1 MNFPNALTLARIV
14 LIFVFIILA
23 ANADGPIEAFNS
35 SHVLRIIAYAVAII
49 AAFTDLADG
58 YLARKWNQVTDFGKL
73 MDPMADKIFVSGIM
87 LIMVEYQL
95 LPAWVA
101 VVIISREF
109 LVTGLRMLAI
119 QKNTVISAD
128 IWGKVKT
135 VLQMLMMGI
144 GGLAWVGLFDIHNAV
159 INGVSVWAIWTVFL
173 YFIAAITIW
182 SGLGYFVKYKK
193 LYIDSL
199 S

>member
-1 MNFPNALTLARIV
+1 MNFPNVLTLARII
-14 LIFVFIILA
+14 LIFVFIIIS
-23 ANADGPIEAFNS
+23 ANAKGTAEDFNNIQ
-35 SHVLRIIAYAVAII
+35 VLRIIAYIVALI

-73 MDPMADKIFVSGIM
+73 MDPLADKIFVAGIM

-101 VVIISREF
+101 VIIISREF
-109 LVTGLRMLAI
+109 LVTGLRMLAL
-119 QKNTVISAD
+119 QKQTVIAAD
-128 IWGKVKT
+128 IWGKIKT
-135 VLQMLMMGI
+135 ILQMLMMGI
-144 GGLAWVGLFDIHNAV
+144 GGLSWIGLFDLHNAV
-159 INGVSVWAIWTVFL
+159 INGISVWSIWTVFL

-199 S
+199 G

>member
-23 ANADGPIEAFNS
+23 ANAGGVAEDFNS
-35 SHVLRIIAYAVAII
+35 SHVLRIIACIVALV

-58 YLARKWNQVTDFGKL
+58 YFARRWNQVTDFGKL
-73 MDPMADKIFVSGIM
+73 MDPLADKIFVSAIM
-87 LIMVEYQL
+87 LMMVQYQL

-101 VVIISREF
+101 VVIVSREF
-109 LVTGLRMLAI
+109 LVTGLRMLAL
-119 QKNTVISAD
+119 QKNTVIAAD
-128 IWGKVKT
+128 IWGKIKT
-135 VLQMLMMGI
+135 VLQMLMMGV
-144 GGLAWVGLFDIHNAV
+144 GGLAWIGLFDIQA
-159 INGVSVWAIWTVFL
+159 SMTWTISL
-173 YFIAAITIW
+173 YFISIITVW

-193 LYIDSL
+193 LYINSL

>member
-23 ANADGPIEAFNS
+23 ANADGPIETFNS
-35 SHVLRIIAYAVAII
+35 SQILRITAYIVAVI
-49 AAFTDLADG
+49 AALTDLADG
-58 YLARKWNQVTDFGKL
+58 YLARRWNQITDFGKL
-73 MDPMADKIFVSGIM
+73 MDPLADKIFVAGIM
-87 LIMVEYQL
+87 LIMVQSQL

-109 LVTGLRMLAI
+109 LVTGLRMLAV
-119 QKNTVISAD
+119 QKKKVIAAD
-128 IWGKVKT
+128 IWGKIKT

-144 GGLAWVGLFDIHNAV
+144 GGLSWVGFFDMRTAV
-159 INGVSVWAIWTVFL
+159 LGGVSVWTIWIIFL
-173 YFIAAITIW
+173 YFIAGITIW

-193 LYIDSL
+193 LYINSL

>member
-23 ANADGPIEAFNS
+23 ANADGPVKAFNS
-35 SHVLRIIAYAVAII
+35 SHVLRIIAYAVALV

-58 YLARKWNQVTDFGKL
+58 YFARKWNQVTDFGKL
-73 MDPMADKIFVSGIM
+73 MDPLADKIFVAGIM
-87 LIMVEYQL
+87 LILVQHQL
-95 LPAWVA
+95 LPPLIA
-101 VVIISREF
+101 VIIISREF
-109 LVTGLRMLAI
+109 LVTGLRMLAL
-119 QKNTVISAD
+119 QKNTVIAAD
-128 IWGKVKT
+128 IWGKIKT
-135 VLQMLMMGI
+135 VLQMVMMGI
-144 GGLAWVGLFDIHNAV
+144 GGLAWVGLFDLHATV
-159 INGVSVWAIWTVFL
+159 INGISIWAIWIVFL

>member
-14 LIFVFIILA
+14 LIFIFIILA
-23 ANADGPIEAFNS
+23 ANASGPIENFNC
-35 SHVLRIIAYAVAII
+35 SHNLRIIAYAVALI

-73 MDPMADKIFVSGIM
+73 MDPLADKIFVSGIM
-87 LIMVEYQL
+87 LILVQYQL

-109 LVTGLRMLAI
+109 LVTGLRMLAL
-119 QKNTVISAD
+119 QKETVIAAD
-128 IWGKVKT
+128 IWGKIKT
-135 VLQMLMMGI
+135 VMQMVMMGV
-144 GGLAWVGLFDIHNAV
+144 GGLSWVGVFDLHNAAV
-159 INGVSVWAIWTVFL
+159 LGISAWTLWTVFL
-173 YFIAAITIW
+173 YVIAAITIW
-182 SGLGYFVKYKK
+182 SGIGYFYKYRK
-193 LYIDSL
+193 LYVNSL

>member
-14 LIFVFIILA
+14 LIFVFIIIA
-23 ANADGPIEAFNS
+23 ANAGDPIEAFNTS
-35 SHVLRIIAYAVAII
+35 QILRITAYIVAVI
-49 AAFTDLADG
+49 AALTDLADG
-58 YLARKWNQVTDFGKL
+58 YLARKWNQITDFGKL
-73 MDPMADKIFVSGIM
+73 MDPLADKIFVAGIM
-87 LIMVEYQL
+87 LIMVQYQL

-109 LVTGLRMLAI
+109 LVTGLRMLAV
-119 QKNTVISAD
+119 QKKMVIAAD
-128 IWGKVKT
+128 IWGKIKT

-144 GGLAWVGLFDIHNAV
+144 GGLSWVGLFDMHTAV
-159 INGVSVWAIWTVFL
+159 LAGVSVWTIWTIFL
-173 YFIAAITIW
+173 YFIAGITIW

-193 LYIDSL
+193 LYINSL

>member
-1 MNFPNALTLARIV
+1 MNFPNALTLARII

-23 ANADGPIEAFNS
+23 ANAGGIAEDFNS
-35 SHVLRIIAYAVAII
+35 SHVLRLVAYLVAVV
-49 AAFTDLADG
+49 AALTDLADG
-58 YLARKWNQVTDFGKL
+58 YFARKWNQITDFGKL
-73 MDPMADKIFVSGIM
+73 MDPLADKIFVAGIM

-109 LVTGLRMLAI
+109 LVTGLRMLAL
-119 QKNTVISAD
+119 QKNTVIAAD
-128 IWGKVKT
+128 IWGKIKT
-135 VLQMLMMGI
+135 VLQMLMMGV
-144 GGLAWVGLFDIHNAV
+144 GGLAWVGLFDMHFGTVAGI
-159 INGVSVWAIWTVFL
+159 STWTIWTISL
-173 YFIAAITIW
+173 YFISAITIW

-193 LYIDSL
+193 LYINSL

>member
-23 ANADGPIEAFNS
+23 ANADGPVKAFNS
-35 SHVLRIIAYAVAII
+35 SQILRIIAYGVALI

-58 YLARKWNQVTDFGKL
+58 YLARRWNQVTDFGKL
-73 MDPMADKIFVSGIM
+73 MDPLADKIFVAGIM
-87 LIMVEYQL
+87 LILVEHQL

-109 LVTGLRMLAI
+109 LVTGLRMLAT
-119 QKNTVISAD
+119 QKQTIIAAD
-128 IWGKVKT
+128 IWGKIKT
-135 VLQMLMMGI
+135 VLQMIMMGI
-144 GGLAWVGLFDIHNAV
+144 GGLAWVGLFDIHNAL
-159 INGVSVWAIWTVFL
+159 INGISVWAIWIVFL

>member
-23 ANADGPIEAFNS
+23 ANAGEPLETFNS
-35 SHVLRIIAYAVAII
+35 SHVLRIIAYIVALV

-58 YLARKWNQVTDFGKL
+58 YFARRWNQVTDFGKL
-73 MDPMADKIFVSGIM
+73 MDPLADKIFVSAIM
-87 LIMVEYQL
+87 LMMVQYQL

-101 VVIISREF
+101 VVIVSREF
-109 LVTGLRMLAI
+109 LVTGLRMLAL
-119 QKNTVISAD
+119 QKNTVIAAD
-128 IWGKVKT
+128 IWGKIKT
-135 VLQMLMMGI
+135 VLQMLMMGV
-144 GGLAWVGLFDIHNAV
+144 GGLAWIGLFDIKE
-159 INGVSVWAIWTVFL
+159 SMTWTISI
-173 YFIAAITIW
+173 YFISVITIW

-193 LYIDSL
+193 LYINSL

>member
-23 ANADGPIEAFNS
+23 ANAGGVSEDFNS
-35 SHVLRIIAYAVAII
+35 SHVLRIIAYMVALV

-58 YLARKWNQVTDFGKL
+58 YFARRWNQVTDFGKL
-73 MDPMADKIFVSGIM
+73 MDPLADKIFVSAIM
-87 LIMVEYQL
+87 LMMVQYQL

-101 VVIISREF
+101 VVIVSREF
-109 LVTGLRMLAI
+109 LVTGLRMLAL
-119 QKNTVISAD
+119 QKNTVIAAD
-128 IWGKVKT
+128 IWGKIKT
-135 VLQMLMMGI
+135 VLQMLMMGV
-144 GGLAWVGLFDIHNAV
+144 GGLAWVGLFDIKE
-159 INGVSVWAIWTVFL
+159 SMTWTISI
-173 YFIAAITIW
+173 YFISVITIW

-193 LYIDSL
+193 LYIHSL